1 MTAEEPALT
10 PQDSLEAFAALAAH
24 QLGEAIALMRGAA
37 AVLELQHGG
46 AGAGAG
52 EQDAL
57 RALNAGGERAQR
69 YVDDL
74 LDVARAAPE
83 PDGPAPSAD
92 LDLAFDAAAA
102 ELESFLSRVPVHVQ
116 REPLPRAALES
127 REAQRLF
134 LHLLRSA
141 LAAGATR
148 LGLTGRTAGDGVVVE
163 LFDNGTPGEADPDP
177 PAQVAAGPFEPF
189 ARPRGRGALVG
200 AGVSLSV
207 CRRLVERRDGSIA
220 MQVRADGATIV
231 TVHLPAAAP

>member
-1 MTAEEPALT
+1 MTPEEPA
-10 PQDSLEAFAALAAH
+10 PAAQDGLEAFAALAAH

-37 AVLELQHGG
+37 AVLEVQHGG
-46 AGAGAG
+46 AGVS

-74 LDVARAAPE
+74 LDVARAATDPE
-83 PDGPAPSAD
+83 GPAPSTE
-92 LDLAFDAAAA
+92 LDAAFDAAAA

-134 LHLLRSA
+134 SHLLRSA

-148 LGLTGRTAGDGVVVE
+148 LGLTGRTTDDKVVVE
-163 LFDNGTPGEADPDP
+163 LFDNGAPADVDP
-177 PAQVAAGPFEPF
+177 HQPTRPF
-189 ARPRGRGALVG
+189 APFAPPRGRGVLIG

-207 CRRLVERRDGSIA
+207 CRRLVERRGGRIA
-220 MQVRADGATIV
+220 MAVRADGATIV
-231 TVHLPAAAP
+231 TVEIPTAP